1 MKKIML
7 VDDELDILYGFQL
20 MLNWE
25 ALGFE
30 IIALCLDGYEA
41 IEILEKALPDIIITD
56 IRMAGMDGL
65 ELGKYVAEHYPQIK
79 LIVLSSYSEY
89 TYMKTAIDLKVSSYL
104 LKPLDE
110 DQLKSALCKAAEEID
125 AATRQLHQMV
135 SRDKQVSG
143 AVFFV
148 ACSKLISGNQLE
160 EYEEQLLRDKLSLH
174 KPRML
179 LAEEDM
185 PHFSGFDSEERADLF
200 YKTLS
205 IGIHSRATMLF
216 SRYLENRA
224 VFVFSCDD
232 YDRFQEEL
240 DSFCQRNMSTTFSA
254 VVSEVL
260 SSPEEIPTVYTAAKA
275 QLQHEMFFGLPG
287 SYYLAVGEKGFT
299 VPCERIP
306 SQFIDECKIEL
317 EKAIVA
323 LDDERVDEAICG
335 ILSRL
340 RKMKQQFSEQE
351 ARVLCAHLGN
361 HALTVLERE
370 VHPSSDELEEL
381 RFNLMMTHN
390 LYNLETIL
398 EKISDQIERLIQTVG
413 KHPNQLGVL
422 QPVMEYLQNHYAQ
435 QISLDGVAKLFYLN
449 PSYLSRLFT
458 KTLGVTF
465 TTYLTDIRI
474 TAARQ
479 MLDEQKLSVSEIA
492 QACGYNSDS
501 SFYSAFKKTIGYSPG
516 EYRRLRRR

>member
-20 MLNWE
+20 MLDWE
-25 ALGFE
+25 TLGFE

-41 IEILEKALPDIIITD
+41 MEILKKTVPDIIITD
-56 IRMAGMDGL
+56 IRMSGMDGL
-65 ELGKYVAEHYPQIK
+65 ELGKYVTKHYPQIK
-79 LIVLSSYSEY
+79 LIILSSYSEY

-110 DQLKSALCKAAEEID
+110 EQLKSALWKAAEEID
-125 AATRQLHQMV
+125 AATQQLHQMV
-135 SRDKQVSG
+135 SRDAQVSG
-143 AVFFV
+143 AVLF
-148 ACSKLISGNQLE
+148 ATCSKLISGNQLE
-160 EYEEQLLRDKLSLH
+160 EYEEKLLRDKLSLY
-174 KPRML
+174 KLRIL
-179 LAEEDM
+179 LAQEDV
-185 PHFSGFDSEERADLF
+185 PHFPGADFEESADQF

-205 IGIHSRATMLF
+205 IGVHSRATMLF

-224 VFVFSCDD
+224 VFIFSCDD
-232 YDRFQEEL
+232 YDQFQKEL
-240 DSFCQRNMSTTFSA
+240 ESFCQRNMTTSFSA

-260 SSPEEIPTVYTAAKA
+260 SSPEDIPTVYTEIKT
-275 QLQHEMFFGLPG
+275 QLQNEMFFGFPG
-287 SYYLAVGEKGFT
+287 SYYLATGREGISSPGEK
-299 VPCERIP
+299 IP
-306 SQFIDECKIEL
+306 AEFINECKMQL
-317 EKAIVA
+317 EKAIVT
-323 LDDERVDEAICG
+323 LDDERVDEAIYG
-335 ILSRL
+335 ILCRL
-340 RKMKQQFSEQE
+340 REMKCRFSEQE
-351 ARVLCAHLGN
+351 VRVLCAHLGN

-370 VHPSSDELEEL
+370 VQPSSDEIQEL
-381 RFNLMMTHN
+381 RFNLMMTYN
-390 LYNLETIL
+390 LCNLETIL
-398 EKISDQIERLIQTVG
+398 EKTSDQIEKLIQTVG

-479 MLDEQKLSVSEIA
+479 MLDAQKMSVSEIA

-501 SFYSAFKKTIGYSPG
+501 SFYGAFKKAVGYSPG
-516 EYRRLRRR
+516 EYRRLRGR